1 MSWLL
6 TGLSSKDWSNPVFWS
21 NVGLFRD
28 ATRSFVPQTPCTTC
42 ALSVLSSCD
51 RLISLFCRHVL
62 CANHLPPGN
71 DSTAQWRV
79 WASSSC
85 TERGPGRI
93 YTQNY
98 LACPSL
104 PPSTLPPEKERDY
117 LSHRGGV
124 TQMVHQMCGRSSWW
138 ESGVGAKRT
147 SRRLVLPRCGG
158 SRVLTCVRVCVRTRL
173 SICIEMYL
181 RTCAPLPR
189 FSGISSYGRPTILLH
204 TAGCPTLP
212 SCHWGSPRPLGLAR
226 LGAPPPVL
234 PGSCCPQL
242 RSRRRYWGRTKSL
255 LLWLCLGPLGGGE
268 DEGVARR
275 SSWKARGI

>member
-1 MSWLL
+1 MCSVLITYLL
-6 TGLSSKDWSNPVFWS
+6 VTTPLPSGVCGLRPAAPREVQGAFTPKITLRVP
-21 NVGLFRD
+21 LFPLLHSLQR
-28 ATRSFVPQTPCTTC
+28 RRGTTC
-42 ALSVLSSCD
+42 HIGVEWHRWYTRCVAGARDGRVVLVLRGPHTALCCLGVAD
-51 RLISLFCRHVL
+51 H
-62 CANHLPPGN
+62 
-71 DSTAQWRV
+71 
-79 WASSSC
+79 ASSHLC
-85 TERGPGRI
+85 
-93 YTQNY
+93 
-98 LACPSL
+98 
-104 PPSTLPPEKERDY
+104 
-117 LSHRGGV
+117 
-124 TQMVHQMCGRSSWW
+124 M
-138 ESGVGAKRT
+138 
-147 SRRLVLPRCGG
+147 
-158 SRVLTCVRVCVRTRL
+158 CVRTRV

-181 RTCAPLPR
+181 RNCAPMPR

-212 SCHWGSPRPLGLAR
+212 SCHWGSPRPLGLAG